1 MSVSIPV
8 GLRIILILASIFV
21 LAYVV
26 YSSVKEK
33 MEVRYAILWIT
44 WAAVVLLFALFPDIA
59 MHISNALGI
68 ISVTNFVFLLM
79 TALLFMF
86 NYYLFLRTSKMK
98 RDIRDLNYELAL
110 LRKEVD
116 DWKEKYEN
124 KKSGN

>member
-1 MSVSIPV
+1 MSVSIPI
-8 GLRIILILASIFV
+8 GLRVILIMASVFV
-21 LAYVV
+21 LAYVI

-44 WAAVVLLFALFPDIA
+44 WAAVVLLFAIFPDIA

-98 RDIRDLNYELAL
+98 RDIRDLNYELSI
-110 LRKEVD
+110 LRKEMD
-116 DWKEKYEN
+116 DWKQDHEEEK
-124 KKSGN
+124 SSH